1 MATLLE
7 ETSIEKITVKALA
20 DQADIDRKDLLPPLW
35 LHRRPAGG
43 NPGEFLAE
51 ALQLLASYDPFSP
64 DFDALGFFR
73 QINRFIDE
81 NSGFY
86 HRMVIADQYKF
97 FYNELKDSLKEFLYQ
112 DYRQREELSAL
123 SPVKLS
129 LYTEYVTA
137 GVMAIYVEW
146 LKHPAFDLEE
156 VAEAASELTYG
167 GFQAVRML
175 SCTRRQQKGQRPLIC
190 SHSLQRRSLPLGAVV
205 FFCFPGLYLLGKH
218 DIIG

>member
-1 MATLLE
+1 MEVKQTKKPDRRQVRTKRRIREALATLLE

-20 DQADIDRKDLLPPLW
+20 DQADIDRKTFYLHYGSIGDLL
-35 LHRRPAGG
+35 AEIQ
-43 NPGEFLAE
+43 GEFLAE

-112 DYRQREELSAL
+112 NYLQREDLSAL

-167 GFQAVRML
+167 GLQAVRNAVL
-175 SCTRRQQKGQRPLIC
+175 EQKATRKDNDL
-190 SHSLQRRSLPLGAVV
+190 
-205 FFCFPGLYLLGKH
+205 
-218 DIIG
+218 

>member
-1 MATLLE
+1 MP
-7 ETSIEKITVKALA
+7 TST
-20 DQADIDRKDLLPPLW
+20 
-35 LHRRPAGG
+35 
-43 NPGEFLAE
+43 
-51 ALQLLASYDPFSP
+51 S
-64 DFDALGFFR
+64 
-73 QINRFIDE
+73 
-81 NSGFY
+81 
-86 HRMVIADQYKF
+86 F

-167 GFQAVRML
+167 GFSGGAGCCPAPDG
-175 SCTRRQQKGQRPLIC
+175 SKKGQRPLIC
-190 SHSLQRRSLPLGAVV
+190 SPTASSAEVCLWGLW
-205 FFCFPGLYLLGKH
+205 FFSAFRGF
-218 DIIG
+218 IFWENMI